1 VSLYGCNSTP
11 REDGYM
17 VRDGTIV
24 KGSIEVQIMRYHKNT
39 NSRDC
44 KYRHEVPNDPRC
56 TGCTK

>member
-1 VSLYGCNSTP
+1 VIPYGCNNTP

-17 VRDGTIV
+17 VRDGTII
-24 KGSIEVQIMRYHKNT
+24 KGSIEVQVMRYHKNT